1 MYKNMY
7 ICMFV
12 HILYV
17 CKHVYTY
24 MHIMHTFTGVCVF
37 LCECMYISI
46 GAEDKFIFLPTG
58 RRENQLTKSPRGQ
71 PHSGSVVT
79 HCIL

>member
-1 MYKNMY
+1 MQTHIYVYAYNTY
-7 ICMFV
+7 IYGC
-12 HILYV
+12 
-17 CKHVYTY
+17 
-24 MHIMHTFTGVCVF
+24 VCVF

-46 GAEDKFIFLPTG
+46 GADDKFIFLPTG

-71 PHSGSVVT
+71 PHPGSVVT